1 VAVAKLLEY
10 HANPNLTDVHGN
22 SALFEATKNNHD
34 DVAEMLLKHG
44 GELSMSENLAATTL
58 CQAVYDGDILM
69 LKRLLNAKIQV
80 NASDY
85 DKRTAAHIA
94 ASEGHA
100 AAFKLLVEAGAD
112 LSLEDRWGNTI
123 RSEAEKAKSGRV
135 LAHLDTFS
143 QIS

>member
-1 VAVAKLLEY
+1 MAVAKLLEY
-10 HANPNLTDVHGN
+10 QANPNLTDVHGN

-34 DVAEMLLKHG
+34 DVAEMLVKHG

-58 CQAVYDGDILM
+58 CQVVHDGDILM
-69 LKRLLNAKIQV
+69 LKRLLKAKIHV

-94 ASEGHA
+94 ASDGNVA
-100 AAFKLLVEAGAD
+100 ALKLLVGAGAD
-112 LSLEDRWGNTI
+112 LSLEDRWGDTV
-123 RSEAEKAKSGRV
+123 RSEAEKAKAGHV

>member
-1 VAVAKLLEY
+1 VLVAKLLEY

-34 DVAEMLLKHG
+34 DVAEMLLKNG
-44 GELSMSENLAATTL
+44 GELSMCENLAATTL

-69 LKRLLNAKIQV
+69 LKRLLDAKIQV

-94 ASEGHA
+94 ASEGNV

-123 RSEAEKAKSGRV
+123 RSEVEKAKSGRV